1 MKLYW
6 IFIFILT
13 FGVMGLSGCQKK
25 PEKAPPAQGISLETK
40 TKPREPQVLVSP
52 PKTMDL
58 ISAQKTPAEVFVAT
72 AAHPHADF
80 FIKKVEVGLE
90 PWEKAGA
97 LFDRAVEAGGKTLAL
112 RGVTLR
118 KFEMSAVSLMTI
130 YSVGFY
136 IDEKEPVDGD
146 IADVEKVIILEYRI
160 DVPKEKVVEAIIE
173 NVRTNPKVNLDLV
186 RPLFEQLSDAFDSPK
201 KGDRY
206 DFIYLPG
213 KGTAM
218 IKAGRVLTV
227 VQTREFAEAFFG
239 IWLSPHGKDLDM
251 RCELLALP
259 CPESNLN
266 PVNAISSGLEGTKEK
281 LNKLKGL
288 FS

>member
-1 MKLYW
+1 MKLNP
-6 IFIFILT
+6 IVCISLLAAAVCF
-13 FGVMGLSGCQKK
+13 SGCEKK
-25 PEKAPPAQGISLETK
+25 PAVESVPAQ
-40 TKPREPQVLVSP
+40 REPELLISP
-52 PKTMDL
+52 PKTMDV
-58 ISAQKTPAEVFVAT
+58 SASQKFPADVVVA
-72 AAHPHADF
+72 AAANPHADF
-80 FIKKVEVGLE
+80 FVRKVESGLE

-97 LFDRAVEAGGKTLAL
+97 WFDRLIEVGGKKLPL

-118 KFEMSAVSLMTI
+118 KFEMSAVSLLTI

-146 IADVEKVIILEYRI
+146 IADVEKVLILEYRL
-160 DVPKEKVVEAIIE
+160 DVPKEKVVEAIHE
-173 NVRTNPKVNLDLV
+173 NVNTNPKVDLELV
-186 RPLFEQLSDAFDSPK
+186 RPLFQQLSDAFDSPK

-227 VQTREFAEAFFG
+227 VPTREFADAFFG

-259 CPESNLN
+259 CPKSTLN
-266 PVNAISSGLEGTKEK
+266 PINALSSGVDGTKEK

>member
-1 MKLYW
+1 MKSFW
-6 IFIFILT
+6 IFSCAIV
-13 FGVMGLSGCQKK
+13 FGVCALSGCEKK
-25 PEKAPPAQGISLETK
+25 AEPVIEFVAPAQK
-40 TKPREPQVLVSP
+40 EPQLLVSP
-52 PKTMDL
+52 PKTMDFAA
-58 ISAQKTPAEVFVAT
+58 SQKTPADVTVAVAT
-72 AAHPHADF
+72 NPHVEF
-80 FIKKVEVGLE
+80 FVHQVKSGLD

-97 LFDRAVEAGGKTLAL
+97 SFQRAIEAGGKKLSL

-118 KFEMSAVSLMTI
+118 KFEMSAVSLLTI

-146 IADVEKVIILEYRI
+146 IADVEKVLILEYRI

-173 NVRTNPKVNLDLV
+173 NVRTNPKVNIEQV
-186 RPLFEQLSDAFDSPK
+186 EPLFQQLSDAFDSPK

-206 DFIYLPG
+206 DFVYLPG

-227 VQTREFAEAFFG
+227 VPTREFADAFFG

-259 CPESNLN
+259 CPKSNLN
-266 PVNAISSGLEGTKEK
+266 PINALSSGVDGTKEK